1 MNSGRLFDR
10 LAAALML
17 AVALICLRG
26 AFLAATPSVS
36 ASSEDLVRAMPIP
49 EDTVT
54 FLRVAVYLVAALVLG
69 IGAWRRWMNA
79 NRTTAAAPV
88 FGRDASPSHARR
100 PRRMHVLDVLIAIV
114 VVAVIFDH
122 FVPIGARVPA
132 TGEERR
138 SVEAPPETSAPP
150 SATSTE
156 TSPAGQDAAAA
167 TEQGPAEADE
177 REQTAE
183 EATQPGSAPS
193 PVAPPADTLPPP
205 RTTALPARPAP
216 KPSHAD
222 GHRDAVVWLSVSP
235 DGSLLLSASTDRAIK
250 LWDMDTVS
258 LRRNLGTHKEM
269 ARQAL
274 FMPDGVHA
282 LTAGDDGEIVL
293 RSLAEGTVVHVF
305 AADAL
310 GAANKIAISPDG
322 RVAVSGHRSGG
333 VVVWDIDNRQ
343 VRHVMTGHAWPV
355 VSVAVSPDGR
365 RAVSGSID
373 GVLKLWDI
381 DAGYQARD
389 WLGHER
395 GAYGA
400 AFTADGLR
408 LVTGSGDF
416 SIKLWDVEAGT
427 EIRRFAG
434 HSGTV
439 YALVLSA
446 DEKRILSG
454 SLDGTAR
461 IWDVDTGRELA
472 QFADGGGPVYAVA
485 FAADGSVLTGNRS
498 GAIKAWPPDGKQAM
512 TLFSPARE

>member
-1 MNSGRLFDR
+1 MKSGRPFDR
-10 LAAALML
+10 LVAALML

-26 AFLAATPSVS
+26 AFLAAGPG
-36 ASSEDLVRAMPIP
+36 DLGGGETMVRATPIP
-49 EDTVT
+49 EDTVS

-69 IGAWRRWMNA
+69 FGAWRRWRGA
-79 NRTTAAAPV
+79 SRPTATQAPV
-88 FGRDASPSHARR
+88 FGRDASPVQAGR
-100 PRRMHVLDVLIAIV
+100 PRRMHVLDVL
-114 VVAVIFDH
+114 VAVIVVGVVFDH

-132 TGEERR
+132 GDDERLP
-138 SVEAPPETSAPP
+138 VEAPTETAAPP

-167 TEQGPAEADE
+167 AEQGAAGPEE
-177 REQTAE
+177 REQTVE
-183 EATQPGSAPS
+183 EAAPGSAPS
-193 PVAPPADTLPPP
+193 PGAPAADTLPP
-205 RTTALPARPAP
+205 RTTALPAQPAP
-216 KPSHAD
+216 MPSHAD

-235 DGSLLLSASTDRAIK
+235 DGGLLLSASTDRAIK
-250 LWDMDTVS
+250 LWDMDTAS
-258 LRRNLGTHKEM
+258 LRRELGTHKEM

-293 RSLAEGTVVHVF
+293 RTLAEGAVVHVF

-333 VVVWDIDNRQ
+333 VVVWDIENRR

-355 VSVAVSPDGR
+355 VSVALSPDGR

-381 DAGYQARD
+381 DAGHQARD

-427 EIRRFAG
+427 EIRRFDG

-446 DEKRILSG
+446 DERRILSG

-461 IWDVDTGRELA
+461 IWDVDTGREIA

-498 GAIKAWPPDGKQAM
+498 GAIKAWPPDGKGAK
-512 TLFSPARE
+512 TLFPPARE